1 MPEMPSQLILIAD
14 DERLPLPYRID
25 TRPASEFS
33 YATALNKLS
42 NSRLF
47 RPTASR
53 PVFLVPG
60 ERQDYNEYG
69 AMEDLGMTDAQD
81 ASLQM
86 SAVLN
91 LDNRAGISCVGAIL
105 TYLQRRRGS
114 EFLQHDPQAEEAY
127 GISRV
132 ERLTLRNTM

>member
-1 MPEMPSQLILIAD
+1 MTVD
-14 DERLPLPYRID
+14 DERPPLPYRID

-33 YATALNKLS
+33 YTTALTKLS

-53 PVFLVPG
+53 PIFLVPG
-60 ERQDYNEYG
+60 EPQDYNEDHP
-69 AMEDLGMTDAQD
+69 MEDLGMTNAQS
-81 ASLQM
+81 ASLQV
-86 SAVLN
+86 SALLDV
-91 LDNRAGISCVGAIL
+91 DNRAGIGCVGAIL

-127 GISRV
+127 GISCV
-132 ERLTLRNTM
+132 ERFTLRSTM